1 MLSQRKIK
9 RWAKKH
15 PNELQA
21 TFDNFDTYLEH
32 LHGGIPPQLIQ
43 LGCIHNEPHGVK
55 AIDQK
60 GGGSNL
66 AQTRLYIFP
75 DEATQTL
82 HLITLGDKSSQ
93 KADLKECAAFIRDL
107 RKGQ

>member
-1 MLSQRKIK
+1 MRKLTPTELFQRRLK

-21 TFDNFDTYLEH
+21 NLDTYHEH
-32 LHGGIPPQLIQ
+32 LNAGQSPQVIQ
-43 LGCIHNEPHGVK
+43 LGFVHNEPHGVK

-60 GGGSNL
+60 GGGPYL

-75 DEATQTL
+75 EESNQTL
-82 HLITLGDKSSQ
+82 HLITLGDKN
-93 KADLKECAAFIRDL
+93 
-107 RKGQ
+107 